1 MSEKTTIVLDVDGTL
16 VDSNYQHAIAWHRAF
31 RARGYRA
38 AIWEIHRHVGMGGD
52 QFVTA
57 LLGEEAEE
65 ADGDAL
71 RDGHSEAY
79 SELIGEIEAIE
90 GASELIAELDD
101 AGANL
106 IIGSS
111 AEKDE
116 CDHFVELLGAGG
128 RIAGA
133 TTSADAE
140 HSKPDPELVRV
151 ALEKYGTDGPAL
163 MIGDAT
169 WDVIAAKAAGIPTL
183 ALLTGGFS
191 ESELREVGAVEV
203 SHSISAL
210 REHGVDWILDWAKNA
225 AGTEAP

>member
-1 MSEKTTIVLDVDGTL
+1 VSAPTIVFDLDGTL

-31 RARGYRA
+31 RKHGYRA

-52 QFVTA
+52 QFVEA
-57 LLGEEAEE
+57 LLGEEAEK
-65 ADGDAL
+65 ADGDEL
-71 RDGHSEAY
+71 RDGHSEEF
-79 SELIGEIEAIE
+79 SQLIGEVEAIE

-101 AGANL
+101 AGATV

-111 AEKDE
+111 AEQDE
-116 CDHFVELLGAGG
+116 CDHYVEMLGAAE

-140 HSKPDPELVRV
+140 HSKPDPELVQT
-151 ALEKYGTDGPAL
+151 ALEKYGSGGPAL

-169 WDVIAAKAAGIPTL
+169 WDVKAAEAAGVPTL
-183 ALLTGGFS
+183 GLLTGGFS

-203 SHSISAL
+203 SHSIAAL
-210 REHGVDWILDWAKNA
+210 REHGVEWILDLAR
-225 AGTEAP
+225 

>member
-1 MSEKTTIVLDVDGTL
+1 MSNPTIVLDVDGTL

-31 RARGYRA
+31 RRRGYRA

-52 QFVTA
+52 QFVKA
-57 LLGEEAEE
+57 LLGEEAEN
-65 ADGDAL
+65 ADGDEL
-71 RDGHSEAY
+71 RDGHSEEFAK
-79 SELIGEIEAIE
+79 LIGEVEAIE

-101 AGANL
+101 AGATV

-111 AEKDE
+111 AEQDE
-116 CDHFVELLGAGG
+116 CDHYVEMLDAAE

-140 HSKPDPELVRV
+140 HSKPDPELIET
-151 ALEKYGTDGPAL
+151 ALEKFGSGGPAL

-169 WDVIAAKAAGIPTL
+169 WDVKAADAAGVPTL
-183 ALLTGGFS
+183 GLLTGGFS

-203 SHSISAL
+203 SHSIAAL
-210 REHGVDWILDWAKNA
+210 REHGVEWILDLAR
-225 AGTEAP
+225 

>member
-1 MSEKTTIVLDVDGTL
+1 VSAPTIVFDLDGTL

-31 RARGYRA
+31 RKHGYRA

-52 QFVTA
+52 QFVEA
-57 LLGEEAEE
+57 LLGEEAEN

-71 RDGHSEAY
+71 RDGHSEEF
-79 SELIGEIEAIE
+79 SKLIGEVEAIE
-90 GASELIAELDD
+90 GASELIAELGR
-101 AGANL
+101 AGATV

-111 AEKDE
+111 AEQDE
-116 CDHFVELLGAGG
+116 CDHYVEMLGAAE

-140 HSKPDPELVRV
+140 HSKPDPELVET
-151 ALEKYGTDGPAL
+151 ALEKYGSGGAAL

-169 WDVIAAKAAGIPTL
+169 WDVKAAEAAGVPTL
-183 ALLTGGFS
+183 GLLTGGFS

-203 SHSISAL
+203 SHSIAAL
-210 REHGVDWILDWAKNA
+210 REHGVEWILRLAR
-225 AGTEAP
+225 

>member
-1 MSEKTTIVLDVDGTL
+1 MSAPTVVFDLDGTL

-31 RARGYRA
+31 RKHGYRA

-52 QFVTA
+52 QFVEA
-57 LLGEEAEE
+57 LLGEEAEK
-65 ADGDAL
+65 ADGDEL
-71 RDGHSEAY
+71 RDGHSEEF
-79 SELIGEIEAIE
+79 SKLIGEVEAIE

-101 AGANL
+101 AGATV

-111 AEKDE
+111 AEQDE
-116 CDHFVELLGAGG
+116 CDHYVEMLDAAE

-140 HSKPDPELVRV
+140 HSKPDPELIET
-151 ALEKYGTDGPAL
+151 ALEKFGSGGPAL

-169 WDVIAAKAAGIPTL
+169 WDVKAADAAGVRTL
-183 ALLTGGFS
+183 GLLTGGFS

-203 SHSISAL
+203 SHSIAVL
-210 REHGVDWILDWAKNA
+210 REHGVEWILDLAR
-225 AGTEAP
+225 

>member
-1 MSEKTTIVLDVDGTL
+1 MSNPTIVLDVDGTL

-31 RARGYRA
+31 RQHGYRT

-52 QFVTA
+52 QFVKA
-57 LLGEEAEE
+57 LLGEEAEN
-65 ADGDAL
+65 ADGDEL
-71 RDGHSEAY
+71 RDGHSEEFAK
-79 SELIGEIEAIE
+79 LIGEVEAIE

-101 AGANL
+101 AGATV

-111 AEKDE
+111 AEQDE
-116 CDHFVELLGAGG
+116 CDHYVEMLDAAE

-140 HSKPDPELVRV
+140 HSKPDPELIET
-151 ALEKYGTDGPAL
+151 ALEKFGSGGPAL

-169 WDVIAAKAAGIPTL
+169 WDVKAADAAGVPTL
-183 ALLTGGFS
+183 GLLTGGFS

-203 SHSISAL
+203 SHSIAAL
-210 REHGVDWILDWAKNA
+210 REHGVEWILDLAR
-225 AGTEAP
+225 

>member
-1 MSEKTTIVLDVDGTL
+1 MSNPTIVLDVDGTL

-31 RARGYRA
+31 RQHGYRA

-52 QFVTA
+52 QFVKA
-57 LLGEEAEE
+57 LLGEEAEN
-65 ADGDAL
+65 ADGDEL
-71 RDGHSEAY
+71 RDGHSEEFAK
-79 SELIGEIEAIE
+79 LIGEVEAIE

-101 AGANL
+101 AGATV

-111 AEKDE
+111 AEQDE
-116 CDHFVELLGAGG
+116 CDHYVEMLDAAE

-140 HSKPDPELVRV
+140 HSKPDPELIET
-151 ALEKYGTDGPAL
+151 ALEKFGSGGPAL
-163 MIGDAT
+163 MIGDST
-169 WDVIAAKAAGIPTL
+169 WDVLAAKAAGVPTL

-203 SHSISAL
+203 SHSIAAL
-210 REHGVDWILDWAKNA
+210 REHGVEWILDLAR
-225 AGTEAP
+225 